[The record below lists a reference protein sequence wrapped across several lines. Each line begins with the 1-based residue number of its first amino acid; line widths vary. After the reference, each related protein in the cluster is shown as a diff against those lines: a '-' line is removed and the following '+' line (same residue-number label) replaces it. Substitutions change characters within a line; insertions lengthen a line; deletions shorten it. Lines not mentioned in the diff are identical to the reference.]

1 MIFCHDFS
9 QECIEA
15 ALEFLTF
22 GKTQKF
28 SDQAK
33 TEEIYSLLKC
43 LDVTGF
49 TLDGIE
55 AIKKEDHTPSLNEA
69 VEERLSKIKGLK
81 VDTVVLPEDD
91 VKVKPEDEV
100 EVLGD
105 CFVKL
110 KRIDA
115 VKKKESGSG
124 DAPEKSSNRLNRL
137 ANLSGITIRS
147 GHKLIFMLA
156 FCKNKSLICVESK
169 SLISHQGKCFS
180 ILLLPATS
188 LFSVSDPRGAFFI

>member
-1 MIFCHDFS
+1 MVSCKTSSILLSAYSSVLRQTFNIEEESSVIFCHDFS
-9 QECIEA
+9 QDCIEA
-15 ALEFLTF
+15 TLEFLTF
-22 GKTQKF
+22 GKTLEF

-55 AIKKEDHTPSLNEA
+55 AIKKEDNTPSLNA

-81 VDTVVLPEDD
+81 VDAVLPED
-91 VKVKPEDEV
+91 VKVKPENEV
-100 EVLGD
+100 EVLED

-124 DAPEKSSNRLNRL
+124 DAPGKSSNGLNRL

-147 GHKLIFMLA
+147 GH
-156 FCKNKSLICVESK
+156 
-169 SLISHQGKCFS
+169 
-180 ILLLPATS
+180 
-188 LFSVSDPRGAFFI
+188 

>member
-1 MIFCHDFS
+1 MVSCKTSSILLSAYSSVLRRTFNIEEESSVIFCHDFS
-9 QECIEA
+9 QDCIEA

-22 GKTQKF
+22 GKTQEF

-55 AIKKEDHTPSLNEA
+55 AIKKEDNTPSLNA

-81 VDTVVLPEDD
+81 VDAAVLPED

-100 EVLGD
+100 EVLED

-124 DAPEKSSNRLNRL
+124 DAPGKSSNGLNRL

-147 GHKLIFMLA
+147 GH
-156 FCKNKSLICVESK
+156 
-169 SLISHQGKCFS
+169 
-180 ILLLPATS
+180 
-188 LFSVSDPRGAFFI
+188 

>member
-1 MIFCHDFS
+1 MVGCKTSSILLSAYSSVLRRTFNIEEESSVIFCHDFS
-9 QECIEA
+9 QDCIEA

-22 GKTQKF
+22 GKTQEF

-55 AIKKEDHTPSLNEA
+55 AIKKEDDTPSLNA

-81 VDTVVLPEDD
+81 VDALLPED

-100 EVLGD
+100 EVLED

-124 DAPEKSSNRLNRL
+124 DAPDISSNGLNRL

-147 GHKLIFMLA
+147 GY
-156 FCKNKSLICVESK
+156 
-169 SLISHQGKCFS
+169 
-180 ILLLPATS
+180 
-188 LFSVSDPRGAFFI
+188 

>member
-9 QECIEA
+9 QDCIEA

-22 GKTQKF
+22 GETQEF

-55 AIKKEDHTPSLNEA
+55 AIKKEDNTPSLNA
-69 VEERLSKIKGLK
+69 AEERLSKIKGLK
-81 VDTVVLPEDD
+81 VDAVLPED

-100 EVLGD
+100 EVLED

-124 DAPEKSSNRLNRL
+124 DGPGKSSNGLNRL

-147 GHKLIFMLA
+147 GYLLIYMLA
-156 FCKNKSLICVESK
+156 FC
-169 SLISHQGKCFS
+169 
-180 ILLLPATS
+180 
-188 LFSVSDPRGAFFI
+188 